1 MKKLSI
7 VLALIMALSCFAF
20 FAAAEDNTDLPAEI
34 TICVKYVPAFEDGYH
49 SHQIPDQYLYFS
61 AKHGTVL
68 TANDILANVKD
79 AAVKNGDSYVMV
91 IDNTEYVLN
100 SKVFRAADNQNFV
113 QETLESGKEYGY
125 IVYAAEINDVENFA
139 QEAASE
145 LGGYNWGGV
154 AKANVTLINQI
165 INGFKAAADSLANAK
180 IEKKTEKAANAATT
194 AASTS
199 PATGT
204 SAVAGAAIVVLA
216 LGATT
221 AVVLRKKED

>member
-20 FAAAEDNTDLPAEI
+20 CAAAYEATDAPAEI

-79 AAVKNGDSYVMV
+79 AAVKSGDAYVMV

-100 SKVFRAADNQNFV
+100 SKVFRASDNQNFV
-113 QETLESGKEYGY
+113 SEKLESGKEYSY
-125 IVYAAEINDVENFA
+125 VVYAAEINDVENFA

-145 LGGYNWGGV
+145 LGGYDWSGV

-165 INGFKAAADSLANAK
+165 INGFKAAVDSLANAK
-180 IEKKTEKAANAATT
+180 VESKTEKADTATT

-199 PATGT
+199 PDTGA